1 MHNNAL
7 QLHYSQLIL
16 AECNAKGWLQP
27 NPERGVGHHQQVHLE
42 AKQTKKQGKSVCKK
56 IEVKV

>member
-42 AKQTKKQGKSVCKK
+42 AKQTKKQEKSVCKK
-56 IEVKV
+56 N